1 MPLATP
7 SAQDGFSLVE
17 LTVATAIYSMGL
29 GSLSLML
36 LLAVQGTSE
45 ARLDT
50 TAAAQAGSLAES
62 ILMTSDAAGHYAL
75 PPAAGAISCDHPRT
89 CSVGEMAT
97 WQLDTWR
104 RQLAAEL
111 PAGRGVVCQD
121 ATPADMH
128 NTKALGVLLYDKYI
142 LLFQLA
148 GLILLVAMVGAIVLT
163 LRHRTDIKRQ
173 NVLAQMYRDP
183 AKALELKDVKPGQG
197 L

>member
-1 MPLATP
+1 MPISKP
-7 SAQDGFSLVE
+7 RAQDGFSLVE

-36 LLAVQGTSE
+36 LLALQGTSE

-75 PPAAGAISCDHPRT
+75 PPAAGAISCDHPRI

-97 WQLDTWR
+97 WQLDTWQ

-121 ATPADMH
+121 ATPADGDADDAACDGEGGRVI
-128 NTKALGVLLYDKYI
+128 KVFWEQPPG
-142 LLFQLA
+142 LA
-148 GLILLVAMVGAIVLT
+148 GQEASSARHVLR
-163 LRHRTDIKRQ
+163 L
-173 NVLAQMYRDP
+173 P
-183 AKALELKDVKPGQG
+183 
-197 L
+197 

>member
-75 PPAAGAISCDHPRT
+75 PPAAGAISCDYPRI
-89 CSVGEMAT
+89 CSVEEMAT

-111 PAGRGVVCQD
+111 PAGQGVVCQD
-121 ATPADMH
+121 ATPADGD
-128 NTKALGVLLYDKYI
+128 AED
-142 LLFQLA
+142 A
-148 GLILLVAMVGAIVLT
+148 AC
-163 LRHRTDIKRQ
+163 D
-173 NVLAQMYRDP
+173 
-183 AKALELKDVKPGQG
+183 GQG
-197 L
+197 GPVIKVFWQQPAGQPVPEASSARHVLHLP